1 MFTIGNLRDF
11 FESLPRFD
19 LNGFPLC
26 ADVVKRIKGNDDDL
40 ISTTLDPYYT
50 SGLLFGRT
58 PDVGV
63 LLGDDL
69 NYSVTA
75 KSLSKTSVYIRIAV
89 TIPGCI
95 SNTSATQSGIIPRG
109 KYTATIKEECE
120 RVGKA
125 LFPDVVKAIERA
137 FGRPNTVSKGGTFVC
152 KKIRNLKIEH
162 NLYKGYTDVQ
172 ANVFLSFTLNFAPA
186 VVASKRAIIE
196 SKKLTA
202 NTNMLTN
209 YHMGKLFE
217 VLSDNDCEFF
227 GIESGDLTD
236 ISDAYFDV
244 SNEAIKRGEE
254 LVFNEVAYG
263 NSVEYNIIG
272 GDPDL
277 MIEVDNKGDTVVV
290 SFMASVGMLD
300 LETVNAD
307 DLSEPMSMDEYS
319 KYVKADAY
327 SVFSDYVK
335 PFERD
340 LKTLKGTILREAG
353 LKLTRT
359 QAVYDYDEEEAAY
372 FTCIAYFD
380 LV

>member
-1 MFTIGNLRDF
+1 MFTVGNLRDF
-11 FESLPRFD
+11 FASLPQFD
-19 LNGFPLC
+19 LNEFPLC
-26 ADVVKRIKGNDDDL
+26 KDVVKHIKGNDDDP
-40 ISTTLDPYYT
+40 ISTTLESYYT
-50 SGLLFGRT
+50 SGLLFKHT

-75 KSLSKTSVYIRIAV
+75 KSLSKTSVYIRITA
-89 TIPGCI
+89 TIPGCM
-95 SNTSATQSGIIPRG
+95 SQTSATQSGIIPRG

-120 RVGKA
+120 RVGEA
-125 LFPDVVKAIERA
+125 IFPDAVKAIERA

-162 NLYKGYTDVQ
+162 SLYKSYIGVQ
-172 ANVFLSFTLNFAPA
+172 ANVFLSFTMNFAPA
-186 VVASKRAIIE
+186 VVASKRAVE

-202 NTNMLTN
+202 NTMLTT
-209 YHMGKLFE
+209 YQLGKLFE
-217 VLSDNDCEFF
+217 VLYDKDCEFF
-227 GIESGDLTD
+227 GISSDDFADL
-236 ISDAYFDV
+236 SDYYI
-244 SNEAIKRGEE
+244 EAEERPIKQGGE
-254 LVFNEVAYG
+254 LVFNEAAHGSV
-263 NSVEYNIIG
+263 VEYNIVH
-272 GDPDL
+272 GDPDVS
-277 MIEVDNKGDTVVV
+277 IDVDTNGDRVIV

-300 LETVNAD
+300 LETINAD
-307 DLSEPMSMDEYS
+307 DLSEPMSADEYS

-340 LKTLKGTILREAG
+340 LKSLKSKILLESS

-359 QAVYDYDEEEAAY
+359 QAVYDYDEEDAAY

-380 LV
+380 VV

>member
-1 MFTIGNLRDF
+1 MFTVGNLRDF
-11 FESLPRFD
+11 FASLPQFD
-19 LNGFPLC
+19 LNEFPLC
-26 ADVVKRIKGNDDDL
+26 KDVVKRIKGNDDDP
-40 ISTTLDPYYT
+40 ISTTLESYYT
-50 SGLLFGRT
+50 SGLLFKHT

-75 KSLSKTSVYIRIAV
+75 KSLSKTSVYIRITA
-89 TIPGCI
+89 TIPGCM
-95 SNTSATQSGIIPRG
+95 SQTSATQSGIIPRG

-120 RVGKA
+120 RVGEA
-125 LFPDVVKAIERA
+125 IFPDAVKAIERA

-162 NLYKGYTDVQ
+162 NLYKSYMGVQ
-172 ANVFLSFTLNFAPA
+172 ANVFLSFTMNFAPA
-186 VVASKRAIIE
+186 VVASKRAIE

-202 NTNMLTN
+202 NTMLTN

-217 VLSDNDCEFF
+217 VLSDKDCEFF
-227 GIESGDLTD
+227 SIEPGNFTD

-244 SNEAIKRGEE
+244 SDEPIKRGEDR
-254 LVFNEVAYG
+254 VFDEVAYG
-263 NSVEYNIIG
+263 KSVEYDVVH
-272 GDPDL
+272 GDPDVS
-277 MIEVDNKGDTVVV
+277 IDVDTNGDRVIV

-300 LETVNAD
+300 LETINAD
-307 DLSEPMSMDEYS
+307 DLSEPMSADEYS

-340 LKTLKGTILREAG
+340 LKSLKGTILRETG

-359 QAVYDYDEEEAAY
+359 QAVYDYDEEDAAY

-380 LV
+380 VV

>member
-1 MFTIGNLRDF
+1 MYG
-11 FESLPRFD
+11 FD
-19 LNGFPLC
+19 LREAVL
-26 ADVVKRIKGNDDDL
+26 KRMRGDDDKP
-40 ISTTLDPYYT
+40 IGGQLDTYY
-50 SGLLFGRT
+50 SGEAPVIFS
-58 PDVGV
+58 PKIGV

-69 NYSVTA
+69 KYTVDA
-75 KSLSKTSVYIRIAV
+75 KSLSKTSVFIRVSCYCGYMSGDLATRSGV
-89 TIPGCI
+89 IPK
-95 SNTSATQSGIIPRG
+95 G
-109 KYTATIKEECE
+109 KYKTTLREELD
-120 RVGKA
+120 RQYKA
-125 LFPDVVKAIERA
+125 LFTDLEKAIEKA
-137 FGRPNTVSKGGTFVC
+137 FGRPDTASKNGTFICKRLRNVKPEFKVLTSYMGNQVC
-152 KKIRNLKIEH
+152 VRL
-162 NLYKGYTDVQ
+162 T
-172 ANVFLSFTLNFAPA
+172 FTMNFVPA

-202 NTNMLTN
+202 NTMLTN

-217 VLSDNDCEFF
+217 VLSDKDCEFF
-227 GIESGDLTD
+227 SIEPGDFTD
-236 ISDAYFDV
+236 VSDAYFDV
-244 SNEAIKRGEE
+244 SDEAIKRGEE

-340 LKTLKGTILREAG
+340 LKSLKGTILREAG

-380 LV
+380 VV

>member
-1 MFTIGNLRDF
+1 MFTVGNLRDF
-11 FESLPRFD
+11 FASLPQFD
-19 LNGFPLC
+19 LNEFPIC
-26 ADVVKRIKGNDDDL
+26 KDVVKHIKGNDDDP
-40 ISTTLDPYYT
+40 ISTTLESYYT
-50 SGLLFGRT
+50 SGLLFKHT

-75 KSLSKTSVYIRIAV
+75 KSLSKTSVYIRITA
-89 TIPGCI
+89 TIPGCM
-95 SNTSATQSGIIPRG
+95 SQTSATQSGIIPRG

-120 RVGKA
+120 RVGEA
-125 LFPDVVKAIERA
+125 IFPDAVKAIERA

-162 NLYKGYTDVQ
+162 SLYKSYIGVQ
-172 ANVFLSFTLNFAPA
+172 ANVFLSFTMNFAPA
-186 VVASKRAIIE
+186 VVASKRAVE

-202 NTNMLTN
+202 NTMLTT
-209 YHMGKLFE
+209 YQLGKLFE
-217 VLSDNDCEFF
+217 VLSDKGCEFF
-227 GIESGDLTD
+227 GISSDDLAD
-236 ISDAYFDV
+236 LSDYYIEDEERPIKQGEDRVFD
-244 SNEAIKRGEE
+244 
-254 LVFNEVAYG
+254 EVAYSK
-263 NSVEYNIIG
+263 SVEYDIIH
-272 GDPDL
+272 GDPDVA
-277 MIEVDNKGDTVVV
+277 IDVDTNGDRVIV
-290 SFMASVGMLD
+290 SFMASVDMLD
-300 LETVNAD
+300 LETINAD

-340 LKTLKGTILREAG
+340 LKSLKSKILLESS

-359 QAVYDYDEEEAAY
+359 QAVYDYDEEDAAY

-380 LV
+380 VV

>member
-1 MFTIGNLRDF
+1 MFTVGNLRDF
-11 FESLPRFD
+11 FASLPQFD
-19 LNGFPLC
+19 LNEFPIC
-26 ADVVKRIKGNDDDL
+26 KDVVKHINGNDDDP
-40 ISTTLDPYYT
+40 ISTTLESYYT
-50 SGLLFGRT
+50 SGLLFKHT

-75 KSLSKTSVYIRIAV
+75 KSLSKTSVYIRITA
-89 TIPGCI
+89 TIPGCM
-95 SNTSATQSGIIPRG
+95 SQTSATQSGIIPRG

-120 RVGKA
+120 RVGEA
-125 LFPDVVKAIERA
+125 LFPDAVKAIERA

-162 NLYKGYTDVQ
+162 NLYKSYMGVQ
-172 ANVFLSFTLNFAPA
+172 ANVFLSFTMNFAPA
-186 VVASKRAIIE
+186 VVASKRAVE

-202 NTNMLTN
+202 NTMLTT
-209 YHMGKLFE
+209 YQLGKLFE
-217 VLSDNDCEFF
+217 VLSDKGCEFF
-227 GIESGDLTD
+227 GISSDDLAD
-236 ISDAYFDV
+236 LSDYYIED
-244 SNEAIKRGEE
+244 EERPIKQGGE
-254 LVFNEVAYG
+254 LVFNEAAHGSV
-263 NSVEYNIIG
+263 VEYNIVH
-272 GDPDL
+272 GDPDVS
-277 MIEVDNKGDTVVV
+277 IDVDTNGNRVIV

-300 LETVNAD
+300 LETINAD

-340 LKTLKGTILREAG
+340 LKSLKSKILLESS

-359 QAVYDYDEEEAAY
+359 QAVYDYDEEDAAY

-380 LV
+380 VV

>member
-19 LNGFPLC
+19 MYGFDLRE
-26 ADVVKRIKGNDDDL
+26 AVLKRMRGDDDKP
-40 ISTTLDPYYT
+40 IGGQLDTYY
-50 SGLLFGRT
+50 SGEAPVIFS
-58 PDVGV
+58 PKIGV

-69 NYSVTA
+69 KYTVDA
-75 KSLSKTSVYIRIAV
+75 KSLSKTSVFIRV
-89 TIPGCI
+89 SCYCGYM
-95 SNTSATQSGIIPRG
+95 SGDLATRSGIIPKG
-109 KYTATIKEECE
+109 KYKTTLREELD
-120 RVGKA
+120 RQYKV
-125 LFPDVVKAIERA
+125 LFTDLEKAIEKA
-137 FGRPNTVSKGGTFVC
+137 FGRPDTASKNGTFICKRLRNVKPEFKVLTSYVGNQVC
-152 KKIRNLKIEH
+152 VRL
-162 NLYKGYTDVQ
+162 T
-172 ANVFLSFTLNFAPA
+172 FTLNFAPA
-186 VVASKRAIIE
+186 VVASKRDIIE

-202 NTNMLTN
+202 NTMLTN

-217 VLSDNDCEFF
+217 VLSDKDCEFF
-227 GIESGDLTD
+227 SIEPGDFTD
-236 ISDAYFDV
+236 VSDAYFDV
-244 SNEAIKRGEE
+244 SDEAIKRGEE

-300 LETVNAD
+300 LETINAD

>member
-19 LNGFPLC
+19 MYGFDLRE
-26 ADVVKRIKGNDDDL
+26 AVLKRMRGDDDKP
-40 ISTTLDPYYT
+40 IGGQLDTYY
-50 SGLLFGRT
+50 SGEAPVIFS
-58 PDVGV
+58 PKIGV

-69 NYSVTA
+69 KYVVDA
-75 KSLSKTSVYIRIAV
+75 KSLSKTSVFIRV
-89 TIPGCI
+89 SCYCGYM
-95 SNTSATQSGIIPRG
+95 SGDLATRSGIIPKG
-109 KYTATIKEECE
+109 KYKTTLREELD
-120 RVGKA
+120 RQYKV
-125 LFPDVVKAIERA
+125 LFTDLEKAIEKA
-137 FGRPNTVSKGGTFVC
+137 FGRPDTASKNGTFICKRLRNVKPEFKVLAGYLGNLVC
-152 KKIRNLKIEH
+152 VRL
-162 NLYKGYTDVQ
+162 T
-172 ANVFLSFTLNFAPA
+172 FTMNFAPA

-196 SKKLTA
+196 SKKLKA
-202 NTNMLTN
+202 NTMLTN

-217 VLSDNDCEFF
+217 VLSDKDCEFF
-227 GIESGDLTD
+227 SIESGELTD
-236 ISDAYFDV
+236 LSDAYFDV
-244 SNEAIKRGEE
+244 SDEAIKRGEE

-263 NSVEYNIIG
+263 NSVEYNVIG

-277 MIEVDNKGDTVVV
+277 MIEVDNMGDTVVV
-290 SFMASVGMLD
+290 SFLASVGMLD

-340 LKTLKGTILREAG
+340 LKSLKGTILREAG

-359 QAVYDYDEEEAAY
+359 QAVYDYDEGETAY
-372 FTCIAYFD
+372 FTCLAYFD
-380 LV
+380 VV